1 MATVCSR
8 NENEYPGE
16 SYNKIQG
23 KYFGFERRKKIK
35 NKRKI
40 KNKKYSQ

>member
-23 KYFGFERRKKIK
+23 KYLVLKKKKKIK
-35 NKRKI
+35 
-40 KNKKYSQ
+40 